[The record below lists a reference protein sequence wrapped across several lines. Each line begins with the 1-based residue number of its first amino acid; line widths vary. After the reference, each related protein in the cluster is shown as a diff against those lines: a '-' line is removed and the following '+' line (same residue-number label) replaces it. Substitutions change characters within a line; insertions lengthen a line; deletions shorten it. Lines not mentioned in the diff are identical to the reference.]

1 MSVRNVITQ
10 IYKSRLNVLNILED
24 VYKYD
29 IRDYSGFSINEI
41 DAMVNNDQLDML
53 LSTRKK
59 EEDEATTT
67 LIHKTYIKYFIN
79 GTFNVNSINNIVD
92 DLFAMS
98 DTLKKEDCLCIIYDG
113 EPNDTILSHLTYLY
127 ESSNIFV
134 VVHNLKRLQFNIL
147 EHCLVPKVS
156 IMNETEIEQ
165 MKKQYVIEN
174 LKQLPEISRYDPQ
187 ALAICIRPGQ
197 VCKFIRNSPTS
208 LETPY
213 YRLCI

>member
-10 IYKSRLNVLNILED
+10 IYKSRLNILNILED

-29 IRDYSGFSINEI
+29 VQDYSGFSINEI

-59 EEDEATTT
+59 EEDEATTS
-67 LIHKTYIKYFIN
+67 IHKTYIKYFIN

-92 DLFAMS
+92 DLFSMS

-113 EPNDTILSHLTYLY
+113 EPNDTIISHLTYLY

-156 IMNETEIEQ
+156 IMNDTEVEQ

-174 LKQLPEISRYDPQ
+174 LKQLPELSRYDPQ

-197 VCKFIRNSPTS
+197 VCKFLRNSPTS